1 MADLR
6 LINKGAEA
14 DIYLDM
20 DWNGVQAILKRRVQ
34 KKYRVPEL
42 DEAIRRSRTIREA
55 GIIHRAKAAGVP
67 TPLIYQADP
76 EGATIVMEHVR
87 GERVRDIVGRL
98 SPPERTELF
107 RTIGEKAG
115 LMHDAG
121 IIHGD
126 LTTSNIILS
135 GGRVVFIDFGLA
147 ESSKET
153 EGRGVDLNLF
163 YRMLTST
170 HFEHT
175 EELFAAFTEG
185 YMSTL
190 REAKEALAR
199 MDEIA
204 RRGRYIEK
212 E

>member
-55 GIIHRAKAAGVP
+55 GIIHRAKEAGVP
-67 TPLIYQADP
+67 TPLIYQVDP

-98 SPPERTELF
+98 SPAERTHLF
-107 RTIGEKAG
+107 RIIGEKAG

-121 IIHGD
+121 VIHGD

-170 HFEHT
+170 HFEHAD
-175 EELFAAFTEG
+175 ELFDAFTEG
-185 YMSTL
+185 YASTL
-190 REAKEALAR
+190 KEADEALER
-199 MDEIA
+199 MNEIA
-204 RRGRYIEK
+204 RRGRYVEK

>member
-1 MADLR
+1 MR

-20 DWNGVQAILKRRVQ
+20 DWNGVQAILKKRVE
-34 KKYRVPEL
+34 KRYRVLEL

-55 GIIHRAKAAGVP
+55 GIIHRAKEAGVP

-76 EGATIVMEHVR
+76 EGAIIIMEHVR
-87 GERVRDIVGRL
+87 GERVRDIVNRL
-98 SPPERTELF
+98 SPAERTALF
-107 RTIGEKAG
+107 KTIGEKAG

-135 GGRVVFIDFGLA
+135 GDRVVFIDFGLS
-147 ESSKET
+147 ESSSET

-175 EELFAAFTEG
+175 DELFEAFTEG
-185 YMSTL
+185 YKSKL
-190 REAKEALAR
+190 PAADEVLER
-199 MDEIA
+199 MDEVA
-204 RRGRYIEK
+204 KRGRYIEK